1 MSDNVNASYD
11 SLPDE
16 IVTQILIHLP
26 IKSIITC
33 TSVSKT
39 WKSIIQNPTFISIH
53 LHLSIKSNNNLNFLT
68 LFTPQNK
75 EVYALHSDDD
85 DDFTEHTR
93 FDFPHKPIN
102 SKIIFRVVG
111 ICNGLVCISDDLHGN
126 TNQLFLWN
134 PCVRKFVKLPLP
146 NVTCQ
151 LGKKH
156 GSIGFGFDAKT
167 NDYKVARVVYLEVD
181 PNILKERPKVE
192 VYSLSTCEWR
202 IITAA
207 LPPICTLNLIE
218 GREPQA
224 FVNGAI
230 HWIAFRG
237 TGGVRLG
244 AFVLV
249 FDLGDEVFRE
259 IPLPKL
265 PNYNPQECRNDLCA
279 YGNSIALFQTVFV
292 DSRHLDIWV
301 MKEYGVSSSWTKV
314 LTLAAQVRI
323 LPRGLPLPPIPRAI
337 GFKRN
342 GKVVL
347 DMGWRMSMGMRTL
360 TSQDLETQEKKDLRI
375 TSYYY
380 TFVDSYVESLILLDK
395 VANGAVTY

>member
-33 TSVSKT
+33 TSVCKT
-39 WKSIIQNPTFISIH
+39 WKSIIQNPTFISTH

-167 NDYKVARVVYLEVD
+167 NDYKVARVVSLEVD

-192 VYSLSTCEWR
+192 V
-202 IITAA
+202 
-207 LPPICTLNLIE
+207 
-218 GREPQA
+218 
-224 FVNGAI
+224 
-230 HWIAFRG
+230 
-237 TGGVRLG
+237 
-244 AFVLV
+244 
-249 FDLGDEVFRE
+249 
-259 IPLPKL
+259 
-265 PNYNPQECRNDLCA
+265 
-279 YGNSIALFQTVFV
+279 
-292 DSRHLDIWV
+292 
-301 MKEYGVSSSWTKV
+301 
-314 LTLAAQVRI
+314 
-323 LPRGLPLPPIPRAI
+323 
-337 GFKRN
+337 
-342 GKVVL
+342 
-347 DMGWRMSMGMRTL
+347 
-360 TSQDLETQEKKDLRI
+360 
-375 TSYYY
+375 
-380 TFVDSYVESLILLDK
+380 
-395 VANGAVTY
+395 